1 MLKKFLTGL
10 AVVVVISAVVVGVV
24 ALAKGPADGEGNGQ
38 RGRWTDT
45 EVTGEVSQG
54 QGGYRGGQGGAGNE
68 IQRESQQLN
77 ADALAKGRATGE
89 SQGQQGRRADTEVA
103 GEVSQ
108 GQGGYRGGQGG
119 AGDEIQR
126 GGPSEAPQ
134 LNADPLAPAENWE
147 TINGLVTSV
156 EESELVLLT
165 DEGQEIPIELGP
177 EWFWEQQGVALI
189 VGDEVQVIGFWEG
202 DTFEVAQISVAG
214 SQESVTLR
222 DEDGRPLWAGRG
234 GRGGG
239 RGQSSGQGRGA
250 GSDGR

>member
-1 MLKKFLTGL
+1 MLKKLLAGL
-10 AVVVVISAVVVGVV
+10 AIIVVISAVVVGVV

-38 RGRWTDT
+38 RGR
-45 EVTGEVSQG
+45 
-54 QGGYRGGQGGAGNE
+54 
-68 IQRESQQLN
+68 
-77 ADALAKGRATGE
+77 
-89 SQGQQGRRADTEVA
+89 RADTAVA

-119 AGDEIQR
+119 ADGEIQR

-156 EESELVLLT
+156 EESELVVLT
-165 DEGQEIPIELGP
+165 DAGQEIPVKLAP

-189 VGDEVQVIGFWEG
+189 VGDVVQVIGFWEG
-202 DTFEVAQISVAG
+202 DSFEVAQISIAG

-234 GRGGG
+234 GQGGG
-239 RGQSSGQGRGA
+239 RGQSGGQGRGA
-250 GSDGR
+250 GSDSR